1 MKRILQI
8 IILLAFLFVSIGFIL
23 SKKIRVVETKTI
35 NYPIEVV
42 FNQINNLKN
51 WANWNFWQQKDG
63 NIEIKYGDK
72 YEGVGGVYSWG
83 SQKSSIGTGSLLIT
97 ESEANKIIK
106 YTVDFGGKG
115 KGEAIITFETNSDK
129 STKVIWI
136 FESNVEG
143 LLGGWFALMMKKM
156 VRRSFKKSLENL
168 DLYLNDNFPKEENPH
183 LNMEEDV

>member
-35 NYPIEVV
+35 NYPIAVV

-63 NIEIKYGDK
+63 NIEINYGDI
-72 YEGVGGVYSWG
+72 YEGLGGEYRWG
-83 SQKSSIGTGSLLIT
+83 SKKNSIGTGSLWIT
-97 ESEANKIIK
+97 ESETNKSIK
-106 YTVDFGGKG
+106 YMVDFGGKG
-115 KGEAIITFETNSDK
+115 KGEATITFDNQTNK
-129 STKVIWI
+129 SVKVIWV
-136 FESNVEG
+136 FESRVDG

-156 VRRSFKKSLENL
+156 VKRSIKKSLENL
-168 DLYLNDNFPKEENPH
+168 ELYLNDNMPKEDNTH
-183 LNMEEDV
+183 LNLEEE